1 MGTEQPLL
9 RPAISQ
15 PSSSTQAAV
24 CGTAGSSSSTTT
36 TAMLQGHYIDNLGSI
51 LLVKE
56 HPTSS
61 HNQKPTFEYV
71 GHTDK
76 HLQFQKPS

>member
-1 MGTEQPLL
+1 ML

-15 PSSSTQAAV
+15 PSSSSQAAV
-24 CGTAGSSSSTTT
+24 GSSAGGGSTTT
-36 TAMLQGHYIDNLGSI
+36 TTTTAVLQGQYIDNLGSI

-56 HPTSS
+56 HPTAS
-61 HNQKPTFEYV
+61 HNQKPTFAYV

>member
-1 MGTEQPLL
+1 ML

-24 CGTAGSSSSTTT
+24 GSSAGSSSSST
-36 TAMLQGHYIDNLGSI
+36 TAVLQGHYIDNLGSI

-56 HPTSS
+56 HPTAS
-61 HNQKPTFEYV
+61 HNQKPTFAYV